1 MAHSKLGNWEQYDV
15 LHAARGYGWDMI
27 LDWADYMVQE
37 DVENISKASLS
48 VMPGMEEKD
57 FLSEYK
63 QSGSFSQT
71 DVLKNE
77 YGLLNEGDVSGRW
90 GGEEFMIMVRSSD
103 ESEVPA
109 LAEKIR
115 ETIASLDFEGPGHVT
130 ASLGV
135 TKIRPGE
142 NADAAVIRVDK
153 AMYEGKEQGRNRVV
167 FK

>member
-77 YGLLNEGDVSGRW
+77 YGLLTI
-90 GGEEFMIMVRSSD
+90 GGMSKRLRAPVQIIWLNQTRSLRFFTIVKDEVLMMRYFETMIRKTFNTPD
-103 ESEVPA
+103 EMK
-109 LAEKIR
+109 LAKPVE
-115 ETIASLDFEGPGHVT
+115 
-130 ASLGV
+130 
-135 TKIRPGE
+135 
-142 NADAAVIRVDK
+142 
-153 AMYEGKEQGRNRVV
+153 M
-167 FK
+167 